1 MAWPRSEVGLWDEL
15 IQALRIERRRQG
27 LSIIEL
33 EERAGFCRNHLEKLE
48 NGVHRPTGF
57 VLVIWAWTL
66 GFRLQLAPLDDAALA
81 KGPPFPEPPDRIRRR
96 LPRADPLTF

>member
-1 MAWPRSEVGLWDEL
+1 MAWPRAEVDVWDEL

-57 VLVIWAWTL
+57 VLAIWALTL
-66 GFRLQLAPLDDAALA
+66 GFRLQLAPIDEAALA
-81 KGPPFPEPPDRIRRR
+81 PDYRPPDRVRRR
-96 LPRADPLTF
+96 LPRADPLTL

>member
-1 MAWPRSEVGLWDEL
+1 MAWPRAEADVWDEL
-15 IQALRIERRRQG
+15 ILALRIERQRQG
-27 LSIIEL
+27 LTIIEL

-57 VLVIWAWTL
+57 VLAVWAWTL
-66 GFRLQLAPLDDAALA
+66 GLRLQLAPLNELARPPDDR
-81 KGPPFPEPPDRIRRR
+81 PPDRVRRR